1 MRPQFSFS
9 TQVATAAAL
18 LAMLLTFGGVT
29 AQTRPAQ
36 PSDDDLRKAFAAAD
50 SNKDGVIDIDEAV
63 ADAILIF
70 ATLDKNKDRYL
81 SSDELPGYDPN
92 RVRRAD
98 RDGDGKLSIGEV
110 AADRVWEFF
119 EADTNNNGVL
129 TFEEIRIYV
138 VKVSSARK

>member
-9 TQVATAAAL
+9 TLAATAAAL
-18 LAMLLTFGGVT
+18 LAMLLTLGSVT
-29 AQTRPAQ
+29 AQTRPA
-36 PSDDDLRKAFAAAD
+36 PSDDDLRKAFSAAD
-50 SNKDGVIDIDEAV
+50 SNKDGVIDVDEAV

-70 ATLDKNKDRYL
+70 ATLDKNKDRFL
-81 SSDELPGYDPN
+81 SMDELPGYDPN

-138 VKVSSARK
+138 VKVNSARK